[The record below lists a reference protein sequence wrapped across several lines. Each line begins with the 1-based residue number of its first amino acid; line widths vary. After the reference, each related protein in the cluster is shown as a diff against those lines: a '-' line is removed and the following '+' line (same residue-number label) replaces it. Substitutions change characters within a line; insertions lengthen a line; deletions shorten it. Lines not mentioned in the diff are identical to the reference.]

1 MQNDGRGA
9 SWGSWDGSVAVR
21 KGRAMA
27 PDARPEQDGPDPEP
41 QVLPELRG
49 YEPVLT
55 SLEVSTLLRINH
67 QVLLKL
73 LRDGGFPGF
82 KVGGSW
88 RVLRR
93 DVQAVMTR
101 AWLPEG
107 GHLPEVLDKALGRVL
122 GDRLGEQP

>member
-1 MQNDGRGA
+1 
-9 SWGSWDGSVAVR
+9 
-21 KGRAMA
+21 MA
-27 PDARPEQDGPDPEP
+27 ADAPQHDGPDPES

-55 SLEVSTLLRINH
+55 SQEVSTLLRINH

-73 LRDGGFPGF
+73 LRDAGFPGF

-107 GHLPEVLDKALGRVL
+107 GHLPEVLDKALSEVL
-122 GDRLGEQP
+122 GDGLDDGLDDRLGEQP

>member
-1 MQNDGRGA
+1 
-9 SWGSWDGSVAVR
+9 VR
-21 KGRAMA
+21 KVLAMTA
-27 PDARPEQDGPDPEP
+27 DARPGQDDPDP

-49 YEPVLT
+49 YAPVLT
-55 SLEVSTLLRINH
+55 SQEVSTLLRINH

-73 LRDGGFPGF
+73 LREAGFPGF

-101 AWLPEG
+101 VWLPDS
-107 GHLPEVLDKALGRVL
+107 GHLPEELDQALDGVL
-122 GDRLGEQP
+122 GAGRGEEPGEALDEP